1 MSEKYEKGSAVKLY
15 ITVFVLYFGEVISA
29 IDSTIVASL
38 LSHIASDLNELQN
51 IGWVATSF
59 LIGLAA
65 FQPLYGKLSDIFGRK
80 SVLIICNALFGLG
93 CLICGVSYRLET
105 LVLGRLISGIGGGG
119 VQSLATIAVTD
130 IVPLRQRGI
139 FQSIET
145 MCYSIG
151 AGIGG
156 VFGGVISDYFG
167 WRVAFTV
174 QVPVIFGSIIL
185 LWLVFDEP
193 PRDEETQPLL
203 SPTNETPT
211 RKIDRVDFKGSAALV
226 STLFCLMFAI
236 STGGSNF
243 AWSSPTIVG
252 LFALTPCLASLFIY
266 IEKHCA
272 KEPIIPVSLLTQRT
286 IVSAALTNIFGT
298 MAQYI
303 LIYFIPILFA
313 SVYSM
318 GPVDVGK
325 RLMANFVGTS
335 SGAVLSGIYLARYG
349 KYYWVNFLGCLLIS
363 FGGVITL
370 SISPQSPTILQY
382 LTLLCSGAG
391 FATTLTIS
399 LVAFVVSVPPSMQ
412 AVSTSIRNVS
422 RGIGSTLGVSA
433 AASIFNNILQNQL
446 AQNVKG
452 PDAQKVIDKV
462 RESVDIIRS
471 LPKEYQIPVVESYD
485 IALKVVITA
494 SIGISLLGGA
504 ASLCMREYSLNS
516 HK

>member
-1 MSEKYEKGSAVKLY
+1 MSEKYGQGSVVKLY
-15 ITVFVLYFGEVISA
+15 TTIFVLYFGEVISA

-80 SVLIICNALFGLG
+80 SVLIACNALFGLG

-145 MCYSIG
+145 MCYSVG

-193 PRDEETQPLL
+193 PRDEETEPLL
-203 SPTNETPT
+203 SPTDETPT

-236 STGGSNF
+236 STGGSDF
-243 AWSSPTIVG
+243 AWTSPIIIG
-252 LFALTPCLASLFIY
+252 LFALTPCLANLFIY
-266 IEKHCA
+266 IEKNCA

-286 IVSAALTNIFGT
+286 IMSAALTNIFGT

-349 KYYWVNFLGCLLIS
+349 KYYWVNFLGCLLIA

-370 SISPQSPTILQY
+370 SITPHSLTILQY

-399 LVAFVVSVPPSMQ
+399 LVAFVVSVPPNMQ

-433 AASIFNNILQNQL
+433 AASIFNNILQDQL
-446 AQNVKG
+446 VENVKG
-452 PDAQKVIDKV
+452 PDAQSVIDKV

-485 IALKVVITA
+485 TALKVVITA
-494 SIGISLLGGA
+494 SIGIALLGGA
-504 ASLCMREYSLNS
+504 ASLCMREYSLHS